1 MNKTMGMVLSVFG
14 IISISAFANIAII
27 KPLVEPVDNILP
39 IKEINI
45 IKPELKVTKIKL
57 SVIKNHTKFL
67 DDIGFRESSNNY
79 KAVNQSGYLGKYQ
92 FGRKT
97 LNAIGFEDVSNYEFL
112 SNPEIQE
119 EAMLVLL
126 QKNKHTL
133 RREIKKYVGETVN
146 GIYIT
151 ESGILA
157 AAHLGGAGNV
167 RNAVNVINPTKGD
180 MTLITQLWKTEVGQ
194 FRNASQNYSQLALAS
209 LIELDNIIY
218 KKCQFIYNCTPSDF

>member
-1 MNKTMGMVLSVFG
+1 MRRLLLTVLLGVTCTYIMAFTVNRIITPSVEVE
-14 IISISAFANIAII
+14 IITPSPSI
-27 KPLVEPVDNILP
+27 ILP
-39 IKEINI
+39 EIEI
-45 IKPELKVTKIKL
+45 EVPEVKIE
-57 SVIKNHTKFL
+57 IRNHNEFL
-67 DDIGFRESSNNY
+67 DEVGFRESSNNY
-79 KAVNQSGYLGKYQ
+79 KAVNQFGYLGKYQ

-97 LNAIGFEDVSNYEFL
+97 LNAIGFKDISNYEFL

-167 RNAVNVINPTKGD
+167 RKFFRKGHEFEDGNGTK
-180 MTLITQLWKTEVGQ
+180 MTSYMIR
-194 FRNASQNYSQLALAS
+194 FA
-209 LIELDNIIY
+209 D
-218 KKCQFIYNCTPSDF
+218 YNLNL

>member
-1 MNKTMGMVLSVFG
+1 MRKISTISILVFLFS
-14 IISISAFANIAII
+14 IISAFASIAYINPKVEVIEVQPII
-27 KPLVEPVDNILP
+27 KPLEIVEPKLEVKI
-39 IKEINI
+39 EIPAI
-45 IKPELKVTKIKL
+45 R
-57 SVIKNHTKFL
+57 NHNKFL
-67 DDIGFRESSNNY
+67 DEVGFRESSNNY
-79 KAVNQSGYLGKYQ
+79 KAVNQFGYLGKYQ

-97 LNAIGFEDVSNYEFL
+97 LNAIGFKDISNYEFL

-167 RNAVNVINPTKGD
+167 RKFFRKGYEFEDGNGTK
-180 MTLITQLWKTEVGQ
+180 MTSYMVR
-194 FRNASQNYSQLALAS
+194 FA
-209 LIELDNIIY
+209 D
-218 KKCQFIYNCTPSDF
+218 YNLNS

>member
-1 MNKTMGMVLSVFG
+1 MRKISTISTLVFLLSIV
-14 IISISAFANIAII
+14 SAFASIVYINPKVEVIEVQPII
-27 KPLVEPVDNILP
+27 KPLKIVEPKLEV
-39 IKEINI
+39 
-45 IKPELKVTKIKL
+45 KIKL
-57 SVIKNHTKFL
+57 PAIRNHNKFL
-67 DDIGFRESSNNY
+67 DEVGFRESSNNY
-79 KAVNQSGYLGKYQ
+79 KAVNQFGYLGKYQ

-97 LNAIGFEDVSNYEFL
+97 LNAIGFKAISNYEFL

-167 RNAVNVINPTKGD
+167 RKFFRKGHEFEDGNGTK
-180 MTLITQLWKTEVGQ
+180 MTSYMIR
-194 FRNASQNYSQLALAS
+194 FA
-209 LIELDNIIY
+209 D
-218 KKCQFIYNCTPSDF
+218 YNLNLK

>member
-1 MNKTMGMVLSVFG
+1 MRKISSIIGLIFLLSV
-14 IISISAFANIAII
+14 ISAFASIAYINPKVEVIEVQPII
-27 KPLVEPVDNILP
+27 KPLEIVEPKLEVKI
-39 IKEINI
+39 EIPAI
-45 IKPELKVTKIKL
+45 R
-57 SVIKNHTKFL
+57 NHNKFL
-67 DDIGFRESSNNY
+67 DEVGFRESSNNY
-79 KAVNQSGYLGKYQ
+79 KAVNQFGYLGKYQ

-97 LNAIGFEDVSNYEFL
+97 LNAIGFKDISNYEFL

-167 RNAVNVINPTKGD
+167 RKFFRKGHEFEDGNGTK
-180 MTLITQLWKTEVGQ
+180 MTSYMVR
-194 FRNASQNYSQLALAS
+194 FA
-209 LIELDNIIY
+209 D
-218 KKCQFIYNCTPSDF
+218 YNLNL

>member
-1 MNKTMGMVLSVFG
+1 MRKISTIFALVFLLSIV
-14 IISISAFANIAII
+14 SAFASIAYINPKVEVIEVQPII
-27 KPLVEPVDNILP
+27 KPLEIVEPKLEVKI
-39 IKEINI
+39 EIPAI
-45 IKPELKVTKIKL
+45 R
-57 SVIKNHTKFL
+57 NHNKFL
-67 DDIGFRESSNNY
+67 DEVGFRESSNNY
-79 KAVNQSGYLGKYQ
+79 KAVNQFGYLGKYQ

-97 LNAIGFEDVSNYEFL
+97 LNAIGFKDISNYEFL

-167 RNAVNVINPTKGD
+167 RKFFRKGHEFEDGNGTK
-180 MTLITQLWKTEVGQ
+180 MTSYMIR
-194 FRNASQNYSQLALAS
+194 FA
-209 LIELDNIIY
+209 D
-218 KKCQFIYNCTPSDF
+218 YNLNL

>member
-1 MNKTMGMVLSVFG
+1 MRKISTISALVFLLSIV
-14 IISISAFANIAII
+14 SAFASIAYINPKVEVIEVQPII
-27 KPLVEPVDNILP
+27 KPLEIVEPKLEVKI
-39 IKEINI
+39 EIPAI
-45 IKPELKVTKIKL
+45 R
-57 SVIKNHTKFL
+57 NHNKFL
-67 DDIGFRESSNNY
+67 DEIGFRESSNNY
-79 KAVNQSGYLGKYQ
+79 KAVNQFGYLGKYQ

-133 RREIKKYVGETVN
+133 RREIKKYVGETVK

-167 RNAVNVINPTKGD
+167 RKFFKKGYEFKDGNGTK
-180 MTLITQLWKTEVGQ
+180 MTSYMIR
-194 FRNASQNYSQLALAS
+194 FA
-209 LIELDNIIY
+209 D
-218 KKCQFIYNCTPSDF
+218 YNLNLKQ

>member
-1 MNKTMGMVLSVFG
+1 MRNFSSIIGLIFLLSVM
-14 IISISAFANIAII
+14 SAFTRLVFITPKVEVIEVQPII
-27 KPLVEPVDNILP
+27 KPLEIVEPKLEVKI
-39 IKEINI
+39 EIPAI
-45 IKPELKVTKIKL
+45 R
-57 SVIKNHTKFL
+57 NHNKFL
-67 DDIGFRESSNNY
+67 DEVGFRESSNNY
-79 KAVNQSGYLGKYQ
+79 KAVNQFGYLGKYQ

-167 RNAVNVINPTKGD
+167 RKFFRKGYEFEDGNGTK
-180 MTLITQLWKTEVGQ
+180 MTSYMVRFAG
-194 FRNASQNYSQLALAS
+194 
-209 LIELDNIIY
+209 
-218 KKCQFIYNCTPSDF
+218 YNLNL